1 MNTKNPVLTVLTIA
15 VLLFLNLGLSSAS
28 ASPTIAQTHSKIL
41 FVKPGEAGD
50 CYSWDTACD
59 LQAALALAE
68 AGDQVWVAAGTYKP
82 TTGSDRTA
90 TFLLES
96 GVAIYGGFAGTETSL
111 AERDWETNLTT
122 LSGDIGT
129 EAVNTDNSY
138 HVVTG
143 NGASETTV
151 LDGFIISGGYA
162 NGSSPN
168 NDGGGMHNTNSSS
181 PKLTNVVFSGN
192 TASHVGGGMYNYG
205 GSANLTNVLFS
216 ENTASNYGGGMR
228 NNFGS
233 LTLTKVTF
241 SGNSAGFGGGLSNAG
256 GNLKLTDVLFSGNT
270 ATTTGGGME
279 DISSSTE
286 LINVTFSGN
295 TSGSNGGGM
304 NVNSGSPTLINV
316 TFSDN
321 ISASGGGLR
330 SDGSSPTLINVT
342 FSNNT
347 ATIGGG
353 MSTTSNS
360 SSSLT
365 NVTFSENSATSKGGG
380 MYNNFSYASLKNVTF
395 SANTSN
401 DLGGGMYNYQ
411 SNPTLTNITFSEN
424 TAIAINGGGGIY
436 NDGVSSNGSH
446 PVVVNS
452 ILWANTPDQISN
464 DDWSSANVTYSIIQ
478 GGGFAGEGNIDL
490 DPDLGDLADNGG
502 STQTYGLGAGSP
514 AIDAGEPNTLA
525 TDQRGFYR
533 PIDGDGDGSPI
544 CDMGAFEYGSFLRLF
559 PLTIDQSGNGVVA
572 TDPDQTQFALYE
584 IVTLTASADPDWD
597 FTNWSGDADST
608 DNPLIITILG
618 ETNITA
624 NFEQVI
630 FKSYLPLIVR

>member
-1 MNTKNPVLTVLTIA
+1 MKFTKAIVITIIAILACNTIA
-15 VLLFLNLGLSSAS
+15 SGSRISELQS
-28 ASPTIAQTHSKIL
+28 TIL
-41 FVKPGEAGD
+41 YVKPGEAGD

-59 LQAALALAE
+59 LQDALALAE
-68 AGDQVWVAAGTYKP
+68 DGDQVWVAAGTYKP
-82 TTGSDRTA
+82 TTGTDRTA

-111 AERDWETNLTT
+111 AERDWKTNLTT

-168 NDGGGMHNTNSSS
+168 NDGGGMHNINSSS

-192 TASHVGGGMYNYG
+192 AASNDGGGMFNVGGSPKLTNVVFSENTTSVSGGGMYTYSSNLM
-205 GSANLTNVLFS
+205 LTNVDFLNNSARFGAGLNNIDGNIKLIDVLFS
-216 ENTASNYGGGMR
+216 ENTATNG
-228 NNFGS
+228 
-233 LTLTKVTF
+233 
-241 SGNSAGFGGGLSNAG
+241 
-256 GNLKLTDVLFSGNT
+256 
-270 ATTTGGGME
+270 GGGME
-279 DISSSTE
+279 NGYCSPV

-304 NVNSGSPTLINV
+304 NDNYGSPTLINV

-321 ISASGGGLR
+321 TSASGGGLR
-330 SDGSSPTLINVT
+330 NNGSSSTLINVT

-353 MSTTSNS
+353 MSTTSYSNA
-360 SSSLT
+360 SLT
-365 NVTFSENSATSKGGG
+365 NVTFSENSAISKGGG

-424 TAIAINGGGGIY
+424 TATASDGGGGIY

-478 GGGFAGEGNIDL
+478 GGGYPDPSNIDA
-490 DPDLGDLADNGG
+490 DPLLNSLADNGG
-502 STQTYGLGAGSP
+502 FTQTRALREFSP
-514 AIDAGEPNTLA
+514 AIDAGEPNDLA

-533 PIDGDGDGSPI
+533 PIDGDGDGSAI

-559 PLTIDQSGNGVVA
+559 SLTIDQSGKGVVT
-572 TDPDQTQFALYE
+572 TDPDQTEFALYDS
-584 IVTLTASADPDWD
+584 VTLTATADPDWE

-608 DNPLIITILG
+608 DNPLFITILG